1 MQVSSLIVNQLFL
14 LSIFLGKVLTLR
26 PLLKNNK
33 DKRGL
38 ALDGQL
44 KHDDSNLASS
54 TIITDPAHR
63 ENLGIIVQYKVKV
76 KLCIGGPI
84 LGGDLV
90 AELPFTLM
98 HPKPD
103 DEETCFVLPHERSG
117 ATHKPN
123 TQNSHGTKRGG
134 GGGGDEHNE
143 SSTSGNLIQLD
154 DDDGDVGDDGDDFK
168 DDDIIF
174 EDFAR
179 LRLKGEAD

>member
-1 MQVSSLIVNQLFL
+1 M
-14 LSIFLGKVLTLR
+14 
-26 PLLKNNK
+26 
-33 DKRGL
+33 
-38 ALDGQL
+38 
-44 KHDDSNLASS
+44 
-54 TIITDPAHR
+54 
-63 ENLGIIVQYKVKV
+63 KV

-98 HPKPD
+98 HPKPED
-103 DEETCFVLPHERSG
+103 DEPCFALPDRAASRSN
-117 ATHKPN
+117 A
-123 TQNSHGTKRGG
+123 NSHAPKT
-134 GGGGDEHNE
+134 DDHNE

-154 DDDGDVGDDGDDFK
+154 EDDDFK